1 MTGNSVCAISKS
13 DRLLFE
19 ALLVCR
25 VVDRDQAR
33 EITGRKEVS
42 VSTSNARLVKLVR
55 AGFLKRFFIAT
66 EHGGVKALYSLTRR
80 SAALIQAPYR
90 PIQRKADSVLISDQ
104 FVQHQLALNS
114 VYVQVK
120 FRPLPRQDTEFVRWI
135 KFTGPLSEATPII
148 PDGYFE
154 LRTPIG
160 IQPMFCEV
168 DLGTE
173 AQSIWTKKTQLYLKL
188 ASTGEFER
196 LFQQKR
202 FRVLVIA
209 GSERRLLQLRKTV
222 ARLTTKVFWFSTLNA
237 INRDGLLAAH
247 WLRPVGD
254 DRLSLL

>member
-1 MTGNSVCAISKS
+1 MTGNSTCTITTS

-19 ALLVCR
+19 ALVICR
-25 VVDRDQAR
+25 IVDRNQAR

-55 AGFLKRFFIAT
+55 SGFLRRLFIAT
-66 EHGGVKALYSLTRR
+66 EQGGVKALYSLTRR
-80 SAALIQAPYR
+80 SAALIHTPYR

-114 VYVQVK
+114 VFIQSK
-120 FRPLPRQDTEFVRWI
+120 FRRLPQNTEFMRWI
-135 KFTGPLSEATPII
+135 KFTEPLSEAAPLI

-154 LRTPIG
+154 LETPMG
-160 IQPMFCEV
+160 VQPMFCEV
-168 DLGTE
+168 DRGTE
-173 AQSIWTKKTQLYLKL
+173 AQSIWAKKTQLYLKL

-196 LFQQKR
+196 LLQQKR

-222 ARLTTKVFWFSTLNA
+222 AGQTTKVFWFSTLNA
-237 INRDGLLAAH
+237 INRDGLVAAH